1 MAEKIIIT
9 ELKAQVAALVADHK
23 RLSQLNGDLERQRE
37 KLLIERRELQEQVL
51 GLNAEISSLRLG
63 EALSGNGTDKSKA
76 RARVNQL
83 MREVDRCIA
92 LLSKVEQEQ
101 ESSE

>member
-1 MAEKIIIT
+1 MAEKSIIK
-9 ELKAQVAALVADHK
+9 ELEAQVAALMADHK
-23 RLSQLNGDLERQRE
+23 RLAELNADMQGQIDSLT
-37 KLLIERRELQEQVL
+37 KERRELQERVSEQSS
-51 GLNAEISSLRLG
+51 EISSLRLSV
-63 EALSGNGTDKSKA
+63 ALGGNNTDKNKA

-101 ESSE
+101 ESAS